1 MGYLWALISVLLV
14 SVAQLALKQAMIRLP
29 AIQQLTGFLPALL
42 NNPYQALTLLAGLFC
57 YLLSMLCWYLAL
69 RRLALSK
76 AYSLLS
82 LSYVLVWLAAGW
94 LPGFHE
100 TYSVRGLLGLL
111 AIIAGVFL
119 IVSSRET
126 R

>member
-1 MGYLWALISVLLV
+1 MGYLWASISVLLV

-29 AIQQLTGFLPALL
+29 ALQQLTDFLPALL